1 MIRDQVDYS
10 DKSFSEAAAEMKEK
24 IEAYIS
30 KLHRQEKEYLESLI
44 VDVSDVN
51 SDIYESNDEKLIAKF
66 NKTIE
71 NMNKFGKWWDNDKRL
86 SSAVSDL
93 LNKDIRITKD
103 CLKDFMLSNTEES
116 ENSDDENDKAEA
128 Q

>member
-1 MIRDQVDYS
+1 MK
-10 DKSFSEAAAEMKEK
+10 DKIESYIADLHRKEK
-24 IEAYIS
+24 D
-30 KLHRQEKEYLESLI
+30 YLESLI
-44 VDVSDVN
+44 TDVTDVE
-51 SDIYESNDEKLIAKF
+51 SDIYGSSDEKLIAKF

-71 NMNKFGKWWDNDKRL
+71 NMNKFGEWWDNDKRL

-116 ENSDDENDKAEA
+116 ENSDDDENDKTEA